1 MSKLLELLHDKVR
14 ALKNENNGDGRLDME
29 DIMAV
34 AEKVMLQNNDTDNM
48 EENKENEKDAHDHDQ
63 DVWKINNKHPP
74 VYKSEEGDKV
84 VKEESL
90 SWNLMKNSKDN
101 KDETCNGENDKDNC
115 KDNVSNDK
123 KLPFYDKDDKAKH
136 KVEDEKTLTDEDDIK
151 PIRIGVPAGYKAPGL
166 RHWTSFKVSGRSVRK
181 MTYSQYRGMLDSY
194 ARRRQGETGENTGG
208 RGMLGG
214 N

>member
-1 MSKLLELLHDKVR
+1 MLQDKVR

-29 DIMAV
+29 EIMAV
-34 AEKVMLQNNDTDNM
+34 AEKLMLQNNDTDNM
-48 EENKENEKDAHDHDQ
+48 EENKENEKDAHDHDN
-63 DVWKINNKHPP
+63 DVWKINNKHSP
-74 VYKSEEGDKV
+74 VDKSEEGDKV
-84 VKEESL
+84 IKEESVN
-90 SWNLMKNSKDN
+90 WDLMKNSKDN
-101 KDETCNGENDKDNC
+101 KDETCYRENDKDNNR
-115 KDNVSNDK
+115 DNVSNDK
-123 KLPFYDKDDKAKH
+123 KLPCDDEDDKAKH
-136 KVEDEKTLTDEDDIK
+136 KVEDEKALTDEDDIK